1 MILSPPVVNC
11 GAARYPR
18 RTLPPP
24 DESPQPALH
33 PIATLLA
40 PVRPP
45 ESPHPAYIPMKIFSY
60 PVVEFLP
67 A

>member
-1 MILSPPVVNC
+1 MVNC
-11 GAARYPR
+11 GAALTPR
-18 RTLPPP
+18 RVLPDP

-33 PIATLLA
+33 PIATFVLPVSALLA
-40 PVRPP
+40 L
-45 ESPHPAYIPMKIFSY
+45 PHPAYNPIKMFSY